1 MKQNIRRVQ
10 IARQAAEKLVPQVRK
25 FYLLF
30 YLTIIVTL
38 AGIRLL

>member
-1 MKQNIRRVQ
+1 MKHNIRRVQ
-10 IARQAAEKLVPQVRK
+10 IARQAAEESVPQVRK

-38 AGIRLL
+38 IGIKLL